1 MQLDDIEQAESHR
14 DSEAGKRAE
23 LQWLPRGTEAGSV
36 RDSRGVPSFDLLSLD
51 FEALFEEVVELL
63 SACCAAGAVGA
74 SPACAHT
81 DLRPSPLLSADA
93 HHAELDRLD
102 KRYFVD
108 RVYDRAQI
116 LERCRRI
123 YEMEPLDE
131 RAAYQ
136 EALDLLMSFQQ
147 LNENHFT
154 VTNMVAARAEER
166 EAQMGDL
173 VRAGPIQSLPDA
185 TDLAI
190 ADIALYLEYE
200 RELLLQSVKE
210 KHLMAQAQEAAQ
222 RAREEAE
229 REAHVAMAETA
240 LRERLSIQDIALAG
254 VRVEHVREAVKRLK
268 DEPLPLDYA
277 QMLRNAAIIT
287 TELQQ

>member
-1 MQLDDIEQAESHR
+1 MFTSL
-14 DSEAGKRAE
+14 RA
-23 LQWLPRGTEAGSV
+23 
-36 RDSRGVPSFDLLSLD
+36 
-51 FEALFEEVVELL
+51 
-63 SACCAAGAVGA
+63 
-74 SPACAHT
+74 
-81 DLRPSPLLSADA
+81 ADA

-108 RVYDRAQI
+108 RVYDRGQI

-123 YEMEPLDE
+123 YEMEPLDV
-131 RAAYQ
+131 RNPGQ

-190 ADIALYLEYE
+190 ADISLYMEFE

-210 KHLMAQAQEAAQ
+210 KALMAQAQEAAQ
-222 RAREEAE
+222 RQKEAVE
-229 REAHVAMAETA
+229 HEAHVAMAETA
-240 LRERLSIQDIALAG
+240 LHERLSIQDMALAG
-254 VRVEHVREAVKRLK
+254 VRVEHVREAVHRLT
-268 DEPLPLDYA
+268 EPLPQDYR
-277 QMLRNAAIIT
+277 QMLIDASVIT
-287 TELQQ
+287 ATELQQ